1 MDREEIVQR
10 FQKIKVWKRKGVS
23 APHKPLLLLYALGK
37 LLRRE
42 NRFIPFSEVDEK
54 LGNLLSEFAPK
65 KSRQGTEFPF
75 WRLQNDGVW
84 EIRAE
89 GRIRENSNGDAVK
102 SDLYKFNASGGI
114 RKSFARQ
121 LRKDSSLVGEIAQN
135 MLEAHFHTR
144 DHERVLRAVGFEPA
158 LWSYVKGGNSSI
170 VREYAGDRRDGY
182 QNRKTQLK
190 MGEKDRPEDVRDEE
204 LIALLKQRLP
214 LLKDT
219 SGIFGIES
227 TREQIPWF
235 IALLMSAATS
245 HDRGACCFV
254 LDKTSGTTAIVAT
267 LLSFVKLREEF
278 PQMVDDYARKALQV
292 GQRVKVNPSN
302 HIYEYGGIWEE
313 YPDKFRL
320 RVLGEPKSSR
330 SFPIGEV
337 LRLEP
342 TERSRQK
349 GKLGT
354 QLGSFEPSY
363 LDVLL
368 GLTTSGNNSVFRNSV
383 LLYMPQASF
392 SRAADAV
399 ALGPKTFE
407 RLETLSEF
415 LPWGAIGHKGDLK
428 PNDAY
433 QVTGEPLIGVTKVPE
448 DLALASNSAEAG
460 TKIVL
465 ADGARGFARDLQAYD
480 DIVDQQRV
488 IILASP
494 QETEALDLLKDRD
507 CPVWHLSPEEILIG
521 EGATTRRERTSLVG
535 ATIRAAYTR
544 QNAKVVVVDCSDSIL
559 QSVAESLGRAS
570 ILVSKGEEAD
580 EIDDILKQLHGVLL
594 DCSECCFGIG
604 GKTEAKLQTAQ
615 DLVARY
621 GRWWSSKFTGEIS
634 AVIRELKDGIAGKT
648 WGQEKANALLNIV
661 RSGQFE
667 NWGVITRTPQTAE
680 TLRKGLQE
688 FGIDVPVHPISAVSS
703 EIEFSGVVVPAWL
716 NSQRF
721 ARLKNMAV
729 TKDIRILT
737 YPFEAK
743 WVSRHQERERRRER
757 LNQIGVEERSS
768 ILGINSRF
776 LRSSKR
782 SKSEKQA
789 NDIESELPIFRFEDR
804 VAQHRLKQ
812 PAAAREGEDSRSAQL
827 VQFVGDCYTLLTE
840 WAELPRLN
848 NLIENSNTD
857 DTGLEHVRVSRLVP
871 GDFVLFRAS
880 EDKEFI
886 RQIAEDIL
894 GLDEYERVR
903 TIAERWRLSLRRL
916 GHSTTEVQQHL
927 ESFGLTRTAT
937 TIAGWLGNEFR
948 IGPGDFRDIEAI
960 ARAAGDTELLRR
972 RDEVKSAITQ
982 IRSTH
987 IIAGRKLTQLILGEL
1002 EGHLNNL
1009 DEQPVLL
1016 NLDYGEAWVVQVDRV
1031 EAKRGEYH
1039 ANMVN
1044 RLLWVDDSIS

>member
-1 MDREEIVQR
+1 MDREEIVRR
-10 FQKIKVWKRKGVS
+10 FQEIKVWKRKGVS
-23 APHKPLLLLYALGK
+23 APHKPLLILYALGK

-42 NRFIPFSEVDEK
+42 NRLISFSEVDEK
-54 LGNLLSEFAPK
+54 LGTLLSEFAPK

-75 WRLQNDGVW
+75 WRLRNDGVW
-84 EIRAE
+84 KVRSE

-102 SDLYKFNASGGI
+102 SDLYKYNASGGI
-114 RKSFARQ
+114 LKSISRQ
-121 LRKDSSLVGEIAQN
+121 LRKDTSLVCQIAN
-135 MLEAHFHTR
+135 DLLEAHFQSR
-144 DHERVLRAVGFEPA
+144 DHERVLRAVGIDSA
-158 LWSYVKGGNSSI
+158 LWSYMKGGDTSI
-170 VREYAGDRRDGY
+170 VREEAGNRRVRYQDR
-182 QNRKTQLK
+182 KVQLK
-190 MGEKDRPEDVRDEE
+190 LWEKDHSDNVREEE
-204 LIALLKQRLP
+204 LIALLKERLP
-214 LLKDT
+214 LLRDT
-219 SGIFGIES
+219 SGMFGIES
-227 TREQIPWF
+227 TRERIPWF
-235 IALLMSAATS
+235 IALLLSAATS
-245 HDRGACCFV
+245 NDRGACCFV
-254 LDKTSGTTAIVAT
+254 LDKTSGTTAIVAA

-278 PQMVDDYARKALQV
+278 PQMVEDYARKALQI

-302 HIYEYGGIWEE
+302 HVYEYGGIWEE

-330 SFPIGEV
+330 SFPISEV

-342 TERSRQK
+342 TERSRPK
-349 GKLGT
+349 GKLGS
-354 QLGSFEPSY
+354 QLGSYEPSY
-363 LDVLL
+363 LDILL
-368 GLTTSGNNSVFRNSV
+368 GLTTCGNNSVFRNSV

-399 ALGPKTFE
+399 ALAPRTVE
-407 RLETLSEF
+407 RLEKLSEV
-415 LPWGAIGHKGDLK
+415 LPWGAIGHEGELK
-428 PNDAY
+428 PNDAF

-488 IILASP
+488 VILASP

-507 CPVWHLSPEEILIG
+507 CPVWHMSPEEILIG

-535 ATIRAAYTR
+535 ATIRAADTR
-544 QNAKVVVVDCSDSIL
+544 QTASVVVVDCSDSIL

-570 ILVSKGEEAD
+570 TLVSQGEEAD
-580 EIDDILKQLHGVLL
+580 EIDDVLKQLHGVLL

-615 DLVARY
+615 DLVARH
-621 GRWWSSKFTGEIS
+621 GRWWSSNFTVEIS
-634 AVIRELKDGIAGKT
+634 TVIRELNEGMAGNI
-648 WGQEKANALLNIV
+648 WGREKAHALLNIAK
-661 RSGQFE
+661 SGQFE
-667 NWGVITRTPQTAE
+667 NWGVVTRTPQSAE

-688 FGIDVPVHPISAVSS
+688 FGIDVPVHPISAIGT
-703 EIEFSGVVVPAWL
+703 EIEYSGIVVPAWL

-721 ARLKNMAV
+721 ARLKNMAI
-729 TKDIRILT
+729 TKDIRVLA

-782 SKSEKQA
+782 SKSESQE
-789 NDIESELPIFRFEDR
+789 NGIDFELPIFRFEDR
-804 VAQHRLKQ
+804 VALRRVKQ
-812 PAAAREGEDSRSAQL
+812 PATAREGEDSRSAQL

-848 NLIENSNTD
+848 NLIENTD
-857 DTGLEHVRVSRLVP
+857 TDETGLEHVRVSRLIP

-903 TIAERWRLSLRRL
+903 TIAELWRLPLRRL
-916 GHSTTEVQQHL
+916 GSSTTEVQQHL
-927 ESFGLTRTAT
+927 ESFGVKRTST

-948 IGPGDFRDIEAI
+948 IGPGDLRDIEAI
-960 ARAAGDTELLRR
+960 ARAAGDTDLLRR

-987 IIAGRKLTQLILGEL
+987 IVAGRKLTQLILGEL
-1002 EGHLNNL
+1002 EGHLTNL

-1016 NLDYGEAWVVQVDRV
+1016 SLDYGEAWVVQVDRV
-1031 EAKRGEYH
+1031 EAKRREYL